1 MPRGAYS
8 IGYGMGSTGLV
19 KASISNGSGPFD
31 LKSDT
36 IDSTIAAGERS
47 LEVNQKTATN
57 IINDRSSQ
65 YIYRVFRNLLR
76 KPAKNPGKKYIG
88 FLGTC

>member
-1 MPRGAYS
+1 
-8 IGYGMGSTGLV
+8 MGSTGLV

-47 LEVNQKTATN
+47 LEVNQKIATN

-76 KPAKNPGKKYIG
+76 NPGKKPID
-88 FLGTC
+88 FLRKAYLFSVIL